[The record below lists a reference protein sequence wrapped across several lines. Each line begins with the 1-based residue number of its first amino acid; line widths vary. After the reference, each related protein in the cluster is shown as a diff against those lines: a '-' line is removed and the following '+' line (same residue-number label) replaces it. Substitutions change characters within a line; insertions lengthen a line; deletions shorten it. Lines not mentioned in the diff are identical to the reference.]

1 MRKIIGIMSVAA
13 LLHGAATP
21 GLTQYRQSF
30 RNRDVRSAFGSRVR
44 LERRDGSRVSGELLA
59 AARDSVWLLDRD
71 EMIVVPLVLVRSA
84 QVRRPGIGATGIL
97 VWAVAGGLLT
107 GGALTAACSKVWEE
121 GCGAVFT
128 YTMVSW
134 GLVGGLAAAITR
146 SPHRWLALDVPAFT
160 PYARFPQGLPP
171 RFAPGGRPASTP
183 PP

>member
-1 MRKIIGIMSVAA
+1 MRKILGIMSVAA
-13 LLHGAATP
+13 LLLGAATP

-71 EMIVVPLVLVRSA
+71 EMIVVPLVLVQSA
-84 QVRRPGIGATGIL
+84 QVRRPGIDATGIL
-97 VWAVAGGLLT
+97 VWAVVGGLLT
-107 GGALTAACSKVWEE
+107 GGALTAACSTVAE

-128 YTMVSW
+128 ATMVSW

-146 SPHRWLALDVPAFT
+146 SPHRRLALDVPAFT

-171 RFAPGGRPASTP
+171 RFAPRGRPASTP